1 MLNLASGAA
10 SAQWFLAG
18 LRVWGG
24 RLNWSETDDNHGL
37 HPEGMS
43 AISRGLSEATPPEEF
58 GKTNLHPEGMPA
70 RFNPA
75 DIGNLPASLQ
85 DANLCSKTPT
95 GGIAD
100 AQPPANC
107 CDPFGM
113 KARPSQRDIAR
124 QTDPPKLRMNLI
136 FVPSEYFVVPS
147 LHLSFR
153 TIFSSNFWASR

>member
-1 MLNLASGAA
+1 
-10 SAQWFLAG
+10 
-18 LRVWGG
+18 
-24 RLNWSETDDNHGL
+24 
-37 HPEGMS
+37 MS

-85 DANLCSKTPT
+85 DPNLCSKTPT

-100 AQPPANC
+100 AQPPANR

-113 KARPSQRDIAR
+113 KT
-124 QTDPPKLRMNLI
+124 TDGIP
-136 FVPSEYFVVPS
+136 F
-147 LHLSFR
+147 
-153 TIFSSNFWASR
+153 T